1 MWSSQ
6 HIYSRGLPGLTSVR
20 DDAANAQ
27 ATWGPMEWGGMVGQG
42 MGGILLEMRE
52 EEEEEDRKQLKG
64 IPGGDND
71 WTVKKD

>member
-1 MWSSQ
+1 
-6 HIYSRGLPGLTSVR
+6 
-20 DDAANAQ
+20 
-27 ATWGPMEWGGMVGQG
+27 MEWGGMVGQG